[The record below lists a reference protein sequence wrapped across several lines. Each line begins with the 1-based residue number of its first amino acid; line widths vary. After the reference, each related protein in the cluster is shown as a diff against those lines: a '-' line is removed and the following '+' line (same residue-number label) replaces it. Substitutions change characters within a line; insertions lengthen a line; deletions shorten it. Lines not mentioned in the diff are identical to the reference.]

1 MYIHQNIYH
10 NSQSIDNVKINELIT
25 CLVNVLVRDGRAL
38 TGRNKMSTLVVGLG
52 MEVVDRSLLL
62 FILSLFVLCYFSS
75 WARMTSI
82 KTRHIFRKGK
92 ITN

>member
-75 WARMTSI
+75 WGHMTSI